1 MTDAGLVQSAA
12 AHIDTS
18 NNFGYLI
25 GCGTTTKSEAA
36 DGGGGAGEEEFVSSE
51 QTGVNTELD
60 SDSSESNSRNS
71 NYHEGMDHIVKLR
84 GLPWS
89 CTKDDIV
96 EFLGPE
102 CQIYGD
108 AEGVHLVTSPEGKA
122 SGEALVELASDHDQ
136 DVALKK
142 DKQNMGHRYIEVFKI
157 TRSEMEWV
165 LKRSRPTPFNNG
177 SHGGGRNGNFNS
189 SDTFVRLRGLPYD
202 CSKEDIYQFF
212 HGLEI
217 VANGIQ
223 LMVDGRG
230 MSSGEA
236 YVQFTSKDQAQKALG
251 KDREMIK
258 HRYVEIFT
266 VSASELRNMQSMV
279 PRGGRTN
286 TINNRS
292 GPYDRPNPKGDSRY
306 GNRPPPPSSRYF
318 NKGRGGFEN
327 DSWNNSYDSWGSG
340 GSGSTAARS
349 NNNMHPPPLIPG
361 LKKNREVEGNT
372 RHCVL
377 MRGLPFRADENDIRK
392 FFAPLM
398 PTAVHIIYESNGRPS
413 GTAKVNFVSND
424 DVTRAMAK
432 HKDRMEHR
440 YIELFVHRT

>member
-1 MTDAGLVQSAA
+1 MTEAGFVQSAGV
-12 AHIDTS
+12 HNDPS
-18 NNFGYLI
+18 NSFGYLI
-25 GCGTTTKSEAA
+25 GCATTNSAA
-36 DGGGGAGEEEFVSSE
+36 NGGEVELAEFVSSE
-51 QTGVNTELD
+51 QSGVKTELD

-71 NYHEGMDHIVKLR
+71 NYLEAMDYVVKLR

-108 AEGVHLVTSPEGKA
+108 ADGVHLVTTPEGKA

-136 DVALKK
+136 DVALQK
-142 DKQNMGHRYIEVFKI
+142 DKRNMGHRYIEVFKI
-157 TRSEMEWV
+157 TRAEMDWV
-165 LKRSRPTPFNNG
+165 LKRSRPTPSNSSSYGYSYGG
-177 SHGGGRNGNFNS
+177 SGRNGNFNS

-202 CSKEDIYQFF
+202 CAKEDIHQFF

-223 LMVDGRG
+223 LMVDGMGR
-230 MSSGEA
+230 SSGEA

-266 VSASELRNMQSMV
+266 VSSSELKNMQSMV
-279 PRGGRTN
+279 SRGGRTN
-286 TINNRS
+286 TINSRP
-292 GPYDRPNPKGDSRY
+292 GPYDRPNPKGESRY
-306 GNRPPPPSSRYF
+306 GNRPPTRYF

-327 DSWNNSYDSWGSG
+327 DSWNNYDTWGG
-340 GSGSTAARS
+340 GGGGGGNGTGARA
-349 NNNMHPPPLIPG
+349 NNMHPPPLIPG
-361 LKKNREVEGNT
+361 LKRSREIEGNT

-377 MRGLPFRADENDIRK
+377 MRGLPFRAEEIDIRK